1 MPFGGVQK
9 VSAGE
14 GGELSYVLGAT
25 LTKAEAAHSVL
36 FPRQFGEQYLTPV
49 EPPTTGDSGTKM
61 ANAAGAPAADICAI
75 GLGHMSRRG
84 SNGREN
90 SLSWRDRI
98 KI

>member
-1 MPFGGVQK
+1 MLVLIRYKK

-25 LTKAEAAHSVL
+25 LTKAEVAHSVRFL
-36 FPRQFGEQYLTPV
+36 RQFGEQ
-49 EPPTTGDSGTKM
+49 PPTTGDSGTKM

-75 GLGHMSRRG
+75 GLGHMSKRG

-90 SLSWRDRI
+90 SLSWRERT